1 MCTVQEFMDAYI
13 GPDFTGIQFFS
24 ANEGLTNIALL
35 PTVDKPLDLYGTKKV
50 MYFSVSPEHKLR
62 LYIK

>member
-13 GPDFTGIQFFS
+13 GPDFKGIQFFS
-24 ANEGLTNIALL
+24 TNDDLSNISPLF
-35 PTVDKPLDLYGTKKV
+35 TVDRPLVLYGAREVK
-50 MYFSVSPEHKLR
+50 YFSVSPEYKLR